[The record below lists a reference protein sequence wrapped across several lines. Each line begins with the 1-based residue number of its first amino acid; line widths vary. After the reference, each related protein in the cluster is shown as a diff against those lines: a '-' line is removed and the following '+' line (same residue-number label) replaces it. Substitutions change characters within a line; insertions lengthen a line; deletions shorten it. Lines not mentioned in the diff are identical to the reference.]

1 MLEALA
7 TIVGTLLGIGGTLL
21 AVWLG
26 SRLEKSKE
34 KEQERQKQKST
45 ITQVYREISDQI
57 AILKVIRDKI
67 VDKDLEGSITELSAS
82 LVPPVYPLYSR
93 QASQN
98 VPPLNS
104 TLERLLSQFHGDLA
118 RLEILGR
125 QIMIAIPHPSVLRE
139 TKAQQHGMGNIPQN
153 EFIEQAKNFME
164 KGKNLTTQA
173 IQHGEQILIELERLL
188 RLL

>member
-34 KEQERQKQKST
+34 KEQKRQK

-93 QASQN
+93 QAGQN
-98 VPPLNS
+98 VPPLMNS

-118 RLEILGR
+118 LLEILGR